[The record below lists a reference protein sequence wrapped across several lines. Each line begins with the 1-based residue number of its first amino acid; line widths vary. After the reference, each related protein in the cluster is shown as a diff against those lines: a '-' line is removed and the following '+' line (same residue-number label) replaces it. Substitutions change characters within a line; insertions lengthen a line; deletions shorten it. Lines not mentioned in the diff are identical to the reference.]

1 MLKERYLKMIGKKFG
16 RWTVMSDWSRR
27 KSGHIYLLCVCEC
40 GNKKEVPSTSLVNG
54 SSQSCGCLQR
64 EVAVRARN
72 KELLQNRK
80 DFKEKVRAA
89 VGEEYTFLEEYKKA
103 IIKIK
108 VKHNKCGTIYKVT
121 PTCFLIQGS
130 RCPHCNIMSM
140 RSNDKVFRE
149 RVKEVAGNEYNFLD
163 RYVTNSK
170 KLRVTHNKCGNTYK
184 VQPTKFL
191 QGKRCP
197 HCFISKGEEKVKN
210 KLENIGI
217 PYVREKRFKETGM
230 KRFDFY
236 LPSLNACIEYDGKQH
251 FSMSDYWGGEEELAR
266 VQQSDKEKNEFCA
279 RNNMPLL
286 RIPYLEIDRVDE
298 IVAEFIAELIKAN
311 ETMAAVNAQSNADVE
326 EARTYK

>member
-1 MLKERYLKMIGKKFG
+1 MLKEKYQSMIGNNYG
-16 RWTVMSDWSRR
+16 RWTVTSDWNRR
-27 KSGHIYLLCVCEC
+27 KSGHIYFSCICDC
-40 GNKKEVPSTSLVNG
+40 GNKKEVASTSLVNG
-54 SSQSCGCLQR
+54 SSRSCGCLNA
-64 EVAVRARN
+64 EVAVRSRN
-72 KELLQNRK
+72 KVMLRNREN
-80 DFKEKVRAA
+80 FKEKVREA

-103 IIKIK
+103 TIKIK
-108 VKHNKCGTIYKVT
+108 VRHNKCGTIYKT
-121 PTCFLIQGS
+121 SPSYFLTNGN
-130 RCPHCNIMSM
+130 RCPHCNVMSM
-140 RSNDKVFRE
+140 RSNDKVFRK
-149 RVKEVAGNEYNFLD
+149 RVKEAVGNEYDFHD

-170 KLRVTHNKCGNTYK
+170 KLRVAHNKCGNTYK
-184 VQPTKFL
+184 VSPLKFL

-197 HCFISKGEEKVKN
+197 NCFISKGEEKVKN

-236 LPSLNACIEYDGKQH
+236 LPTLNACIEYDGEQH
-251 FSMSDYWGGEEELAR
+251 FCMSDFWGGEKGLAK

-279 RNNMPLL
+279 RNNIPLL

-298 IVAEFIAELIKAN
+298 IVAEFIDELIKAN